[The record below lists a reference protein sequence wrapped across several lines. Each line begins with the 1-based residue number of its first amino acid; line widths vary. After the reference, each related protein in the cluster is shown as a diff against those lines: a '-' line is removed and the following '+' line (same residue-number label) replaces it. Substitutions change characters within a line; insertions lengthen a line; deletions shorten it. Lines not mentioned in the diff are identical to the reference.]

1 MKFLSILLC
10 GASILGSLGIGLSA
24 NASPVADRVASLA
37 TATLDSD
44 RSTIAL
50 NQSQADL
57 ERQRAAERA
66 VKDAERIRRENQNT
80 ADPQDSSYQE
90 RQRLQEQTNRE
101 VERLRQ
107 GVTDPQRLQESQAE
121 LERLRQQRY
130 NINQA
135 DELERLR
142 QERYN
147 IDQAELER
155 LRQERYN
162 IDQAEL
168 ERLRQE
174 RYNIDQAE
182 LERLRQERYDISSYY
197 RWDSY
202 RNGYDDSW
210 VVPSSG
216 FGTTEGTMPEYQ
228 DDNSSA
234 QPVTPLRVVQSN
246 YDYSNPST
254 RNSAGTFS
262 VSAGFKDGIVNPAIG
277 YRLPNSVIGFEIGAV
292 FNQDRLPA
300 GELNDYP
307 AGSLVQQFPNGFNNL
322 GVKTL
327 TPNIGG
333 DVIGYY
339 DVSPQVSLFGGLGV
353 YFQSSSLILQ
363 SKATTDLFKETNS
376 TSVNVAV
383 SGGADFRVSES
394 LRLGAGYHSIRGVTA
409 RIGYEF

>member
-44 RSTIAL
+44 RSMIAL

-80 ADPQDSSYQE
+80 ADPQDSGYQE
-90 RQRLQEQTNRE
+90 RQRLEEQTNRE

-107 GVTDPQRLQESQAE
+107 GVTDPQRLRESQSA
-121 LERLRQQRY
+121 
-130 NINQA
+130 
-135 DELERLR
+135 LERLR

-147 IDQAELER
+147 I
-155 LRQERYN
+155 N
-162 IDQAEL
+162 
-168 ERLRQE
+168 
-174 RYNIDQAE
+174 N
-182 LERLRQERYDISSYY
+182 YY

-202 RNGYDDSW
+202 RNGYNDGW
-210 VVPSSG
+210 IVPSSG
-216 FGTTEGTMPEYQ
+216 FGTTEGTIMEYRG
-228 DDNSSA
+228 DDSSA
-234 QPVTPLRVVQSN
+234 QPVESTPPVRVAQSD
-246 YDYSNPST
+246 YSYSNPAT
-254 RNSAGTFS
+254 RESSGTFS
-262 VSAGFKDGIVNPAIG
+262 VSTGFKDGIVNPAIG
-277 YRLPNSVIGFEIGAV
+277 YRLPNSSIGFEIGAV
-292 FNQDRLPA
+292 FNQDQLPA

-322 GVKTL
+322 GTKTL

-339 DVSPQVSLFGGLGV
+339 DVSPQVSLFGGLGL

-383 SGGADFRVSES
+383 SGGADFRVSDS